1 MWEIVR
7 AGGPLMWPIILC
19 SIGAAAIILERLWTL
34 QDKRVVPRDLTQKVR
49 QLIEANQINDKV
61 IAALQQNSAL
71 GQLLA
76 TALANRHRSREV
88 IMERLEDS
96 GRHIVHE
103 LERFLSTL
111 GTIAGVSPLLGLLGT
126 VTGIIKSF
134 NAIQAGGMGDP
145 RALSGGIAEALI
157 ATAAGLC
164 VAIPA
169 LISYRFLRGRVE
181 RIVVEMEKDAV
192 RIADAIEATHPH
204 VRRSTDVV
212 RP

>member
-1 MWEIVR
+1 
-7 AGGPLMWPIILC
+7 
-19 SIGAAAIILERLWTL
+19 
-34 QDKRVVPRDLTQKVR
+34 
-49 QLIEANQINDKV
+49 
-61 IAALQQNSAL
+61 
-71 GQLLA
+71 
-76 TALANRHRSREV
+76 
-88 IMERLEDS
+88 
-96 GRHIVHE
+96 
-103 LERFLSTL
+103 
-111 GTIAGVSPLLGLLGT
+111 
-126 VTGIIKSF
+126 
-134 NAIQAGGMGDP
+134 MGDP

>member
-34 QDKRVVPRDLTQKVR
+34 QDKRVVPPDLTQKVR
-49 QLIEANQINDKV
+49 KLIETNQINDKV

-76 TALANRHRSREV
+76 AALANRHRSREV

-212 RP
+212 HP